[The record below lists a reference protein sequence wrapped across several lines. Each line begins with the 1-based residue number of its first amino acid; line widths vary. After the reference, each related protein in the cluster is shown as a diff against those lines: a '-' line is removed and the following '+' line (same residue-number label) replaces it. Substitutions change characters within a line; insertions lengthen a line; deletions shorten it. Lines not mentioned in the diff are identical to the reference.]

1 MAVNRKVDGSNP
13 SGRVFRPITSHWLA
27 SLIMFVSA
35 HFGDLTFAWLASQ
48 ECVTAVYLGVMWM
61 EVILRIERIETESG
75 VILGR

>member
-1 MAVNRKVDGSNP
+1 
-13 SGRVFRPITSHWLA
+13 
-27 SLIMFVSA
+27 MFVSA

-61 EVILRIERIETESG
+61 EVILRIERIETEFG